1 MLHVFKKGDQMATL
15 NLNQGTLNGRAV
27 SGDDIRFLF
36 TFPFD
41 MTGWGGTLIVRS
53 ANTLT
58 GTALVTLIDAGRG
71 GTGATLLTITP
82 GASTSTV
89 SGWLPASATY
99 GNTYTTVYHQLQLI
113 DASGKKR
120 SWIGGEVTLE
130 PGLVA
135 V

>member
-1 MLHVFKKGDQMATL
+1 MATL

-41 MTGWGGTLIVRS
+41 MTGWGGTLIVRI

-58 GTALVTLIDAGRG
+58 ATALVTLIDAGRG

-113 DASGKKR
+113 DASSKKR